1 MSNPNI
7 HLVIERLILEGLPL
21 ERGQASHI
29 QAAVEAELTRLIA
42 ENGLASHLQ
51 AGGAMPRVNASSI
64 QLTAGSSP
72 AQMGTQIA
80 QSVYSGIGD
89 VR

>member
-1 MSNPNI
+1 MSEPNI
-7 HLVIERLILEGLPL
+7 HLVIERLVLDGLPF
-21 ERGQASHI
+21 ERGQAPHI

-42 ENGLASHLQ
+42 ENGLAPHLQ
-51 AGGAMPRVNASSI
+51 AGGAVPRVNANAI
-64 QLTAGSSP
+64 QLAAGSSP
-72 AQMGTQIA
+72 AQIGTRIA